1 MLRGVVVEDSE
12 PDEAQGAAAG
22 ACGAGHVS
30 AGRFCP
36 RPPPRRG
43 CRAAL
48 EPAAT
53 LCPLRL
59 PSVQRALGPPWPPL
73 DHWASPAPHGVSTA
87 LPQAQ
92 HRQPHGASPSL
103 GLGRTPDGQPRP
115 RGRPSLQAFAEL
127 TAVSLRVSVLTAVWV
142 PAGLPDAG
150 SFICQMPIGC
160 PPEPGAALGPEDTA
174 APPHPHRQ
182 PCLLRTHF
190 PVDEKG
196 RE

>member
-1 MLRGVVVEDSE
+1 MSAPGASARAPRPGVAAALPWNLRPLCAHCGCPRCSE
-12 PDEAQGAAAG
+12 P
-22 ACGAGHVS
+22 S
-30 AGRFCP
+30 GRP
-36 RPPPRRG
+36 GPPSTTGPPR
-43 CRAAL
+43 
-48 EPAAT
+48 
-53 LCPLRL
+53 
-59 PSVQRALGPPWPPL
+59 
-73 DHWASPAPHGVSTA
+73 APHGVSTA

-160 PPEPGAALGPEDTA
+160 APEPGAALGPEGTA